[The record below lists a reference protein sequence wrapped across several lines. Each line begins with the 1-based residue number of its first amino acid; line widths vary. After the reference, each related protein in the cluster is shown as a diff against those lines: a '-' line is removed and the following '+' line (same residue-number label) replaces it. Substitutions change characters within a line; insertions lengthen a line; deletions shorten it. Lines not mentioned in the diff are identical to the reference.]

1 MINSND
7 IGFVCPILNCSGTGK
22 SFHAVGLVRG
32 KTMLVG
38 YDGEMLEVGED
49 ELNANYEVEPR
60 LAVNPKQAGELLDV
74 AVYSPVMKKFSGE
87 SVALIAM
94 GWNEYESEKYA
105 IYRSLDNGS
114 YWAEKVDFFYDRFA
128 PTSTFVFGDHPR
140 IVDPDGNLGFLV
152 NEGSDDIKKHPPLTA
167 YYDENEGVFT
177 LSL

>member
-1 MINSND
+1 MTINKD
-7 IGFVCPILNCSGTGK
+7 IGFVCPILNCTSSGK
-22 SFHAVGLVRG
+22 SFCAVGLVRG

-38 YDGEMLEVGED
+38 DGGDVLEVGED
-49 ELNANYEVEPR
+49 ELNADYEVEAK
-60 LAVNPKQAGELLDV
+60 LAVTPKQACELLDV

-105 IYRSLDNGS
+105 IYRSLESGS

-140 IVDPDGNLGFLV
+140 IVDPDGNLGFVV
-152 NEGSDDIKKHPPLTA
+152 NEGTDDIKKHPPLTA
-167 YYDENEGVFT
+167 YYDESSGFFS